1 MERVISVEEKIRRA
15 EEIYQRRK
23 QMNITEYVKSLLYE
37 YKLNKMKATLLELK
51 HKKYLIEREMK
62 NGKN

>member
-1 MERVISVEEKIRRA
+1 
-15 EEIYQRRK
+15 
-23 QMNITEYVKSLLYE
+23 MNITEYVKSLLYE